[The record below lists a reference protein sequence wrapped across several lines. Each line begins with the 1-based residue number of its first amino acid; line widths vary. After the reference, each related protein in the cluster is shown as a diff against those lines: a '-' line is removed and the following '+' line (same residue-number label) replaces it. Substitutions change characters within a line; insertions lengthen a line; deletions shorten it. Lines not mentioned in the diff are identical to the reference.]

1 VENED
6 VEGTVLSVIDEEF
19 VGLSIVNG
27 MRGDEI
33 DWYGLFNE
41 DRSPSTN
48 ISSFDRFNRQIRGE

>member
-1 VENED
+1 MENED

-33 DWYGLFNE
+33 D
-41 DRSPSTN
+41 
-48 ISSFDRFNRQIRGE
+48 